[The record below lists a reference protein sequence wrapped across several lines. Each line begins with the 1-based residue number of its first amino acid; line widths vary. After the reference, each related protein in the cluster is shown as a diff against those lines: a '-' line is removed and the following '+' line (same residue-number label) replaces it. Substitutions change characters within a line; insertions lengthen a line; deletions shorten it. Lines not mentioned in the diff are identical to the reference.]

1 VLLRKLELDFVVT
14 SRRVSTGYA
23 IEGLTILAHL
33 DPFLKDA
40 LLAGF
45 KALIDCFT
53 LAQTAKICENHTATP
68 QVYARLVTAQI
79 YTLYTQV

>member
-1 VLLRKLELDFVVT
+1 MNASGFCRIARKRSRLSSYDDYRGALPRKTALLRKIELDFVVT

-45 KALIDCFT
+45 KALID
-53 LAQTAKICENHTATP
+53 L
-68 QVYARLVTAQI
+68 R
-79 YTLYTQV
+79 